1 MSAHPRESGAAGL
14 EAMFATLAKY
24 VGGKVLTVLV
34 LFGCVCAGYWFY
46 THPEHLQAVGRV
58 VGYSLAWI
66 GLVVVLPWAGFLL
79 TTRVVAMDSNVA
91 SALLLLGY
99 AVADIVA
106 ALMLAGVRGHNWLA
120 WIVLLIGFLSAGVYN
135 FLVCEYQASRL
146 EEG

>member
-1 MSAHPRESGAAGL
+1 ME
-14 EAMFATLAKY
+14 
-24 VGGKVLTVLV
+24 
-34 LFGCVCAGYWFY
+34 
-46 THPEHLQAVGRV
+46 
-58 VGYSLAWI
+58 
-66 GLVVVLPWAGFLL
+66 
-79 TTRVVAMDSNVA
+79 SNVA